1 MPKIP
6 LYQQQ
11 TQIGTAKGVTVDPS
25 VAVNLAEAQ
34 SQNEAINVFQD
45 YLGMGKSFVETYKK
59 SKYNSDM
66 AKSKI
71 IESEFQNAVDSAWAE
86 AQQNGKT
93 GEEFKTD
100 TFAEIKKTYQ
110 ERYSKEGFFG
120 DSLRDARESFN
131 LLSTN
136 EEGKVNAK
144 VATKALQDEID
155 RTTETLRTAQSVG
168 DLEAEKEAINALA
181 ILVGESRA
189 DQIASEA
196 KQMTYVEQQ
205 QLNATRNQ
213 FSNDYELLKQQAT
226 KAVNEATTLPEK
238 RRVLNEYTAKK
249 QTFVEGYIE
258 TNPDD
263 KNYYQKIL
271 TSMPSEI
278 NKEFFSSTGLITIE
292 SRKVEID
299 SLLKDNLKLERELT
313 GKKREENLDQI
324 EVNNKRLREL
334 GYYTDTVQVDQAN
347 QSARQGASF
356 TEAQISL
363 TDIELSYDA
372 FNTEWSKIEKQNE
385 EGRFTDE
392 QWASLRLIKR
402 GRDNRNHKSVFVDP
416 MQEITAN
423 PEKWN
428 IIRINDLKGITDDQR
443 NTLIAVY
450 KGTTIENLYTQSP
463 ESAKHYA
470 EITKVIGELQTAAMQ
485 GYYYNQYQKATT
497 DEERQSIEK
506 QANEQGYTVQA
517 PDIEETE
524 NMTSAV
530 ERIAQLIYKQKDDKL
545 LLPSNLI
552 SDLTSDLYR
561 IAGDEKTYASQANPY
576 GAYEAKL
583 YNNFNKYI
591 LPRIQSMSN
600 EAQINAI
607 THARQMIQE
616 ELKRVGKERPR
627 LIGSQNTFP
636 IALSNPYT
644 AGGYGL
650 YATNLITNEG
660 EARRLGGEALAE
672 RVKNYNEQE
681 QEWKQSDHGVQEF
694 LFLTLYPM
702 YGQNAL
708 EMLMFEK
715 RQSLINISQSADEVY
730 GQ

>member
-11 TQIGTAKGVTVDPS
+11 TQMGTARGVTVDPS

-45 YLGMGKSFVETYKK
+45 YLGMSKSFVETYKK

-71 IESEFQNAVDSAWAE
+71 IESEFKNAVDSAWAE

-93 GEEFKTD
+93 GEEFKTEK
-100 TFAEIKKTYQ
+100 FAEIKKQYQ
-110 ERYSKEGFFG
+110 ERYSKEGFLG

-155 RTTETLRTAQSVG
+155 STTETLRTAQSLG
-168 DLEAEKEAINALA
+168 DLKLEKEAKKALA
-181 ILVGESRA
+181 ILVGKSRA
-189 DQIASEA
+189 DQIASET
-196 KQMTYVEQQ
+196 KQMTYVEKQ
-205 QLNATRNQ
+205 QLNATRKQ
-213 FSNDYELLKQQAT
+213 FSNDYELLKQQTT

-249 QTFVEGYIE
+249 QTFVEDYIE
-258 TNPDD
+258 ENPDD
-263 KNYYQKIL
+263 KNYYQNIL

-278 NKEFFSSTGLITIE
+278 NKEFFSSTGSITIKA
-292 SRKVEID
+292 RKVEIN
-299 SLLKDNLKLERELT
+299 SLLEDNIKLERELT
-313 GKKREENLDQI
+313 EENREENLAQI
-324 EVNNKRLREL
+324 EANNKRLGEL
-334 GYYTDTVQVDQAN
+334 EYYKDAIQVDQAN
-347 QSARQGASF
+347 QSAKQGASF

-385 EGRFTDE
+385 EGRFTDA

-443 NTLIAVY
+443 NTLMAVY
-450 KGTTIENLYTQSP
+450 KGTTTQNLYIQNP

-470 EITKVIGELQTAAMQ
+470 EVTKVIGELQTAAMQ

-497 DEERQSIEK
+497 DEERQSIEQ

-616 ELKRVGKERPR
+616 ELKRVGKERPAPTAFVR
-627 LIGSQNTFP
+627 SQNVFP
-636 IALSNPYT
+636 MGSR
-644 AGGYGL
+644 GL
-650 YATNLITNEG
+650 YDTNLITNEG

-672 RVKNYNEQE
+672 RVKNYNEQD

>member
-11 TQIGTAKGVTVDPS
+11 SQIGTAKGVTIDPS

-71 IESEFQNAVDSAWAE
+71 IESEFKNAVDSAWAE
-86 AQQNGKT
+86 AQLNGET
-93 GEEFKTD
+93 GQEFKINK
-100 TFAEIKKTYQ
+100 FAEIKKEYQ

-120 DSLRDARESFN
+120 DSLKDARESFN

-136 EEGKVNAK
+136 EEGKVDAK
-144 VATKALQDEID
+144 VAKKALQDEID
-155 RTTETLRTAQSVG
+155 NATETLRTAQESG
-168 DLEAEKEAINALA
+168 DLESEKEARNALA
-181 ILVGESRA
+181 IFVGEARA
-189 DQIASEA
+189 DQIASET
-196 KQMTYVEQQ
+196 KQMTYVEKQ
-205 QLNATRNQ
+205 QLNATRKQ
-213 FSNDYELLKQQAT
+213 FSNDYELLKQSTT
-226 KAVNEATTLPEK
+226 KAVAEATTLPEK
-238 RRVLNEYTAKK
+238 RRVLNEYIAEM
-249 QTFVEGYIE
+249 QTFVEDYINL
-258 TNPDD
+258 NPND
-263 KNYYQKIL
+263 KNYYQNIL

-278 NKEFFSSTGLITIE
+278 NKEFFSATGSLTVE
-292 SRKVEID
+292 ANKVEID
-299 SLLKDNLKLERELT
+299 SLLNDNIKLERELT
-313 GKKREENLDQI
+313 EKNREENLTQI
-324 EVNNKRLREL
+324 EANNKRLREL
-334 GYYTDTVQVDQAN
+334 GYYKDAIQVDQAN
-347 QSARQGASF
+347 QSAIQGASF

-363 TDIELSYDA
+363 TDIELSYDD

-385 EGRFTDE
+385 EGRFTPS

-402 GRDNRNHKSVFVDP
+402 GRDNKNHKSVFVDP

-423 PEKWN
+423 PKEWN
-428 IIRINDLKGITDDQR
+428 KRRINDLKGITDDQR
-443 NTLIAVY
+443 NTLMAVY

-470 EITKVIGELQTAAMQ
+470 EVTKLIGELQTAAMQ
-485 GYYYNQYQKATT
+485 GYYYSQYQKATT
-497 DEERQSIEK
+497 DEERQSIEQ

-561 IAGDEKTYASQANPY
+561 VAGDEKAYASEANPY

-583 YNNFNKYI
+583 YSNFNKYI

-607 THARQMIQE
+607 THARKMIQE
-616 ELKRVGKERPR
+616 ELKRVGEGKPTPTAFVR
-627 LIGSQNTFP
+627 SQNVFP
-636 IALSNPYT
+636 MGSR
-644 AGGYGL
+644 GL
-650 YATNLITNEG
+650 YDTNLITDEG

-672 RVKNYNEQE
+672 RVRNYNEQD

-715 RQSLINISQSADEVY
+715 RQLLINISQSADEVY